1 MNYIE
6 VNISTLD
13 QDIKSMEEKMKLI
26 RSDMKAMFDSVTAL
40 DSMWDGPAN
49 AAFVRQFSIDKNI
62 FDEVC
67 NAVDGV
73 TDSMNNAKDEYRKCE
88 SRVSE
93 IVNQIRI

>member
-40 DSMWDGPAN
+40 DSM
-49 AAFVRQFSIDKNI
+49 
-62 FDEVC
+62 
-67 NAVDGV
+67 
-73 TDSMNNAKDEYRKCE
+73 
-88 SRVSE
+88 
-93 IVNQIRI
+93 